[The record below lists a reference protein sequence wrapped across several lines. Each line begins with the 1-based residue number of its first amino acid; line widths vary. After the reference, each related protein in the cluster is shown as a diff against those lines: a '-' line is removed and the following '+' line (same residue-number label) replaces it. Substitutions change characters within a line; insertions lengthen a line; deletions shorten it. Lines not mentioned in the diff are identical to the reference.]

1 MGRILR
7 YYLPEGLWYGAIMV
21 IVAMVIAV
29 GNLLLRWEIMQSY
42 IFSMPL
48 LWMILPPICSSGLRI
63 QTDLAIGF
71 GAARRQC
78 FWAQQ
83 IVLTLFC
90 LEGLVATQ
98 LLYQILWQA
107 GNHLEYSMFGASDLR
122 MNPSVSLWLLVSSLM
137 VTAICTVALRLEKG
151 VGKGLLYAVGV
162 VISTASYLLMLFE
175 NSDLNLGALYPL
187 YPLQLSRPGW
197 GVAFG
202 VMIVIWLAAVAV
214 NRFQMEKAV
223 VKL

>member
-7 YYLPEGLWYGAIMV
+7 YYLPESLWYGGILV
-21 IVAMVIAV
+21 IVALVIAA
-29 GNLLLRWEIMQSY
+29 GNLLLRWEIMESY
-42 IFSMPL
+42 VFSMPL

-71 GAARRQC
+71 GAARRRC

-83 IVLTLFC
+83 IVLTLYC

-107 GNHLEYSMFGASDLR
+107 GDPVEYSMIGSSDLR
-122 MNPSVSLWLLVSSLM
+122 MSPSVSLWMLVSSLM
-137 VTAICTVALRLEKG
+137 VTALCTVALRLQKRAG
-151 VGKGLLYAVGV
+151 TVILYAV
-162 VISTASYLLMLFE
+162 VIVMATANYLLTLFE
-175 NSDLNLGALYPL
+175 NSDLPLGAL

-197 GVAFG
+197 GIALAAMV
-202 VMIVIWLAAVAV
+202 VIWLAAVAV
-214 NRFQMEKAV
+214 NWFQMEKAV

>member
-48 LWMILPPICSSGLRI
+48 LWIILPPICSSGLRI

-71 GAARRQC
+71 GAARRYC

-83 IVLTLFC
+83 IVLSLFC
-90 LEGLVATQ
+90 LAGLVATQ
-98 LLYQILWQA
+98 LLYHALRWFDYYY
-107 GNHLEYSMFGASDLR
+107 EYSIFSADDLQ
-122 MNPSVSLWLLVSSLM
+122 MNLSASLWMLVCSLM
-137 VTAICTVALRLEKG
+137 VTALCTVALRMEKG
-151 VGKGLLYAVGV
+151 VGMGILYAAAIVFG
-162 VISTASYLLMLFE
+162 TASYLLMLFD
-175 NSDLNLGALYPL
+175 NSDLNLGGL

-197 GVAFG
+197 GIAFG
-202 VMIVIWLAAVAV
+202 AMIVVWLAAVAV